1 MSFQG
6 CWCIGRHLLNTLC
19 ICMYV
24 QTVMTRIQAYKHHF
38 ISLLSTF
45 IIFHSDGVCLSWPAR
60 FLPSLPSL
68 LSTVSINH
76 QPLPGLRLILTIW
89 RFYYWKID
97 QKSAKIIVL
106 RQYFCLLFVATFI
119 ALQLI
124 IHFGWY
130 LSGNVSSFGKF
141 IEHSFSS
148 SVKSG
153 PDFFC
158 FLKTF
163 SNNSEG
169 LGCSPDLGKSRCPYF
184 SCEIKTIHRRKKQ
197 C

>member
-1 MSFQG
+1 
-6 CWCIGRHLLNTLC
+6 
-19 ICMYV
+19 MYWKTPPEYSLYLYV
-24 QTVMTRIQAYKHHF
+24 CTDSHDQNPSIQASFHLFTLDLHHL
-38 ISLLSTF
+38 SLRRC
-45 IIFHSDGVCLSWPAR
+45 VCLSWPVR

-163 SNNSEG
+163 SNNNSKG